1 MKYKFLDFKL
11 RKVVHYSL
19 ILCILLIQVIIA
31 IFFYNEFINEKKLQF
46 IKNQLDESKALGGLT
61 DNSRKDFMDAQNYF
75 QKYVISQ
82 DDKDLKLYFESLK
95 KLNSNFEKIN
105 DYGDTHLELKN
116 KLAKQKKDTLK
127 IVKLQTII
135 DSVYQ
140 YSLKPPV
147 TIIPDQHYELERY
160 KNIDNFEDLNIQTQT
175 YSDTIKKKGL
185 MGRLKDAISGKVDV
199 QKESTVIT
207 MTNKKPANLSKI
219 KLRLDSLA
227 KSMDKYYTTEVKK
240 IQRSTVQ
247 KQQSMA
253 ESQRENIKFYS
264 NFSKLLVYSNGL
276 INVYENAIKEFKSD
290 LEKEYNK
297 QSSSNNKIRTYLVLG
312 LMILMFI
319 VSILIMYF
327 TRIAFIYEMK
337 LNAANKEIKK
347 SLNFKNRILG
357 MLSHEL
363 MSPLKI
369 INIFIDKI
377 NRTTKDETTKDYL
390 KSIKFTNSTLLIQSN
405 QILEYTKNQE
415 VEKKLVK
422 TVFNLNDEIN
432 SIVTAI
438 TPYIETRNN
447 KFLVT
452 NRIPADLVVN
462 SDNIKINQIFMNIL
476 GNANKFTENGQID
489 LSMATEKLDE
499 NTISLITTVGDTGIG
514 ISDSDLEKIFEPYYQ
529 GMISDKVD
537 NFGAGLGLNLC
548 KEIIKLFNG
557 EISVSSK
564 LHKGTKVTFRINL
577 SINHNGSTN

>member
-31 IFFYNEFINEKKLQF
+31 IFFYNEFVNEKKLQF
-46 IKNQLDESKALGGLT
+46 IKSRLEESKALGGLT

-75 QKYVISQ
+75 QKYMISQ
-82 DDKDLKLYFESLK
+82 DNEDLKLYFESLK

-105 DYGDTHLELKN
+105 DYGDKNLGLKN

-127 IVKLQTII
+127 IIKLQTII

-147 TIIPDQHYELERY
+147 KIIPDQQYELERY
-160 KNIDNFEDLNIQTQT
+160 KNTDNFEDLTIQTQT

-199 QKESTVIT
+199 RKESTVIT

-219 KLRLDSLA
+219 KLRMDSLA
-227 KSMDKYYTTEVKK
+227 KSMDKFYTTEVKK

-247 KQQSMA
+247 NQQSMA
-253 ESQRENIKFYS
+253 ESQRENLKFYS

-276 INVYENAIKEFKSD
+276 INVYEKAIKEFKSE

-312 LMILMFI
+312 LMMLMFI

-327 TRIAFIYEMK
+327 TRMAFIYEMK

-452 NRIPADLVVN
+452 NRIPADIVVN

-489 LSMATEKLDE
+489 LSMATEKVDE
-499 NTISLITTVGDTGIG
+499 NTISLIATVGDTGVG

-529 GMISDKVD
+529 GMVSDKID

-548 KEIIKLFNG
+548 KEIIELFNG

-577 SINHNGSTN
+577 SINHHGSTN

>member
-31 IFFYNEFINEKKLQF
+31 IFFYNEFVNEKKLQF
-46 IKNQLDESKALGGLT
+46 IKSRLEESKALGGLT

-75 QKYVISQ
+75 QKYMISQ
-82 DDKDLKLYFESLK
+82 DNEDLKLYFESLK

-105 DYGDTHLELKN
+105 DYGDKNLGLKN

-127 IVKLQTII
+127 IIKLQTII

-147 TIIPDQHYELERY
+147 KIIPDQQYELERY
-160 KNIDNFEDLNIQTQT
+160 KNTDNFEDLTIQTQT

-199 QKESTVIT
+199 RKESTVIT

-219 KLRLDSLA
+219 KLRMDSLA
-227 KSMDKYYTTEVKK
+227 KSMDKFYTTEVKK

-247 KQQSMA
+247 NQQSMA
-253 ESQRENIKFYS
+253 ESQRENLKFYS

-276 INVYENAIKEFKSD
+276 INVYEKAIKEFKSE

-297 QSSSNNKIRTYLVLG
+297 QSSNNNKIRTYLVLG
-312 LMILMFI
+312 LMMLMFI

-327 TRIAFIYEMK
+327 TRMAFIYEMK

-452 NRIPADLVVN
+452 NRIPADIVVN

-489 LSMATEKLDE
+489 LSMATEKVDE
-499 NTISLITTVGDTGIG
+499 NTISLITTVGDTGVG

-529 GMISDKVD
+529 GMVSDKVD

-548 KEIIKLFNG
+548 KEIIELFNG

-577 SINHNGSTN
+577 SINHHGSTN